1 MTDISSQAR
10 NGRSEQRSPDDVLVP
25 ITIALAPI
33 RGLVLIDLVDD
44 PTYRTLEPQVLAQTD
59 GGTGLV
65 LLAYRHDGRVEL
77 FADAG
82 VEVDASGYDGLGEG
96 LAGLHRTAFA
106 PAVCEVTGAGL
117 QVDLGIATPDGGR
130 IEVRLRER
138 LARGRDTIQMLAPV
152 GGSFTSPAFF
162 PFLWLP
168 SLSFVPVRGTQ
179 VRVRIDGQDRR
190 IARLPLPLGG
200 RRCLM
205 ARYDPHVMVAQVNP
219 TWVSEALRVR
229 ADGADAADAT
239 DGADGADRTTPGAQR
254 VDVGERDGRPAIR
267 GVTVR
272 RGPHACAVRLDP
284 PLPDPRRLPDGS
296 AVGGTIG
303 LDADG
308 VTQLRGT
315 YRAARRG
322 DRLGLVL
329 DRFGPWQARQRRPL
343 LAGLFRL
350 PLFRR
355 WPTTYRWEATLALTD
370 PPRLRSRWLRVE
382 ASGARP

>member
-1 MTDISSQAR
+1 
-10 NGRSEQRSPDDVLVP
+10 
-25 ITIALAPI
+25 
-33 RGLVLIDLVDD
+33 
-44 PTYRTLEPQVLAQTD
+44 VLAQPD

-152 GGSFTSPAFF
+152 GGTFTSPAFF

-205 ARYDPHVMVAQVNP
+205 ARYDPDVMVAQVNP

-229 ADGADAADAT
+229 ADGTDAADAADGADAADA
-239 DGADGADRTTPGAQR
+239 ADRTTPGAQR

-284 PLPDPRRLPDGS
+284 PLPDPRRLSDGS
-296 AVGGTIG
+296 AVGGTVA
-303 LDADG
+303 LEADG
-308 VTQLRGT
+308 VSRLRGA
-315 YRAARRG
+315 YRVARQRRSAWPGHRPVRAVAGAAAAPPAGRAVPAPAVSPLADDLPVGGDARAHRPAAPAVPLAARRG
-322 DRLGLVL
+322 
-329 DRFGPWQARQRRPL
+329 RR
-343 LAGLFRL
+343 
-350 PLFRR
+350 RR
-355 WPTTYRWEATLALTD
+355 GR
-370 PPRLRSRWLRVE
+370 
-382 ASGARP
+382 

>member
-1 MTDISSQAR
+1 M
-10 NGRSEQRSPDDVLVP
+10 P
-25 ITIALAPI
+25 ITVALAPI

-44 PTYRTLEPQVLAQTD
+44 PTYRVLEPQVLAQPG

-77 FADAG
+77 FADVG

-106 PAVCEVTGAGL
+106 PAVCEVTALGL
-117 QVDLGIATPDGGR
+117 QLDLGIATPDGGR
-130 IEVRLRER
+130 IEVRLREH
-138 LARGRDTIQMLAPV
+138 LPRGRDTIQMLAPV
-152 GGSFTSPAFF
+152 GGTFTSPAFF

-179 VRVRIDGQDRR
+179 VRVRIDGQDRSL
-190 IARLPLPLGG
+190 ARLPVPLGG

-205 ARYDPHVMVAQVNP
+205 ARYDPDVMVAQVNP

-229 ADGADAADAT
+229 ADGADAADP
-239 DGADGADRTTPGAQR
+239 TPPEAPR
-254 VDVGERDGRPAIR
+254 VDVGEREGRPAIR

-296 AVGGTIG
+296 AVGGTVA
-303 LDADG
+303 LEADG
-308 VTQLRGT
+308 VSRLRGA
-315 YRAARRG
+315 YRVARQRRSAWPGHRPVRAVAGAAAAPPAGRAVPAPAVSPLADDLPVGGDARAHRPAAPAVPLAARRG
-322 DRLGLVL
+322 
-329 DRFGPWQARQRRPL
+329 RR
-343 LAGLFRL
+343 
-350 PLFRR
+350 RR
-355 WPTTYRWEATLALTD
+355 GR
-370 PPRLRSRWLRVE
+370 
-382 ASGARP
+382 